1 MAVDRD
7 KVDVAGAGIVIT
19 TDRDELKVLVGVI
32 APRRLC
38 ARARNHS
45 KATAVLL

>member
-7 KVDVAGAGIVIT
+7 KVDVAGAGMVIT
-19 TDRDELKVLVGVI
+19 IDRDYLKVFVRVV